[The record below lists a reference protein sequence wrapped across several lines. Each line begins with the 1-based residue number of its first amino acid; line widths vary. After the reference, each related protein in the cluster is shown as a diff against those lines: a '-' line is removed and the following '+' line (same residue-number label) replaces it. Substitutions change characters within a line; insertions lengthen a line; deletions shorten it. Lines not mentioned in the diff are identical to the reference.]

1 MKEIIC
7 SACGK
12 KTPNK
17 YGELCS
23 KCYYIKYY
31 PTKKDYYSHYY
42 TSDLPN
48 PYKSNFKQVNVITSK
63 TKICVVCNK
72 EFKTQGRVNSGKT
85 CSLKC
90 REIHYQIYF
99 NTPEKKRQRKAYHL
113 SHLKERQN
121 YIKKVRDSNPCFKL
135 AHNLRSNLRINLL
148 KYYGSKKVSSFEKL
162 VGYSYADLKL
172 HLEKQFTPEMSWSN
186 FGSFW
191 EVDHIV
197 PVSWFKTEEQLIKRG
212 YCLSNLQPLE
222 KVLNC
227 SKQDKFV
234 GCPVSRG
241 VVFLLD

>member
-1 MKEIIC
+1 MNCKKCNTENNYLIDGVCKKCYQKKHSTFFYRDSINKNKNKLYFQRNILTAREKIC
-7 SACGK
+7 SVCGK
-12 KTPNK
+12 TF
-17 YGELCS
+17 L
-23 KCYYIKYY
+23 
-31 PTKKDYYSHYY
+31 TK
-42 TSDLPN
+42 
-48 PYKSNFKQVNVITSK
+48 
-63 TKICVVCNK
+63 
-72 EFKTQGRVNSGKT
+72 GRINNGKT
-85 CSLKC
+85 CSVEC
-90 REIHYQIYF
+90 RNKHYKLYHKRPEI
-99 NTPEKKRQRKAYHL
+99 KAKVKAYHL

-234 GCPVSRG
+234 GCPVSRS